1 MATTATA
8 RTPAQVF
15 ALVSGVLYLII
26 GFVGFAVTGF
36 DDFAKETGEELV
48 IFGLNPLHNIVHIA
62 LGAVWL
68 VVSGSHERSKM
79 VNLVFGATLLLVS
92 VLGLVG
98 ALEFLSIADAAEPDN
113 YLHLV
118 WGSAGIYF
126 GTAGA
131 VARGPMP

>member
-1 MATTATA
+1 MATAAAA
-8 RTPAQVF
+8 RTPAQIF

-36 DDFAKETGEELV
+36 DEFAKETDEQLV

-68 VVSGSHERSKM
+68 VASSNAAKAKL
-79 VNLVFGATLLLVS
+79 VNLVFGATLLLVA
-92 VLGLVG
+92 VLGLAG
-98 ALEFLSIADAAEPDN
+98 ILEFLSIENAAEADN

-118 WGSAGIYF
+118 WGAAGIYF